1 MPYVHVNISKDLT
14 PEKLEELRDAIA
26 GTMHLIPGKTR
37 TNTMIHLSAGEAIT
51 MGDDGEP
58 AIFMEAR
65 LYKEAPVEAKEA
77 FAKAVT
83 DIFVEKLEIPANRVY
98 MNIIELDHWASGGN
112 YR

>member
-1 MPYVHVNISKDLT
+1 MPYVHVNVSK
-14 PEKLEELRDAIA
+14 EMNAAELEALRDAIA
-26 GTMHLIPGKTR
+26 GKMSLIPGKTR
-37 TNTMIHLSAGEAIT
+37 TNTMIHISAGEAVT

-65 LYKEAPVEAKEA
+65 LYKEAPVEAKQA
-77 FAKAVT
+77 FAKAIT
-83 DIFVEKLEIPANRVY
+83 DIFVDQLGVPANRVY